1 MKNLDVLNQEK
12 IAIMQDLQ
20 RAVKDDNP
28 EAFSSAFT
36 KFADNIAQKVT
47 AQFEGYQQTADINV
61 MASRGIRQLTSEEN
75 KYFQR
80 LGEALKSG
88 NPKQALADMEEV
100 LPKTEID
107 AVFDD
112 LKTSHPL
119 LDAITFEN
127 TSGLIE
133 MIVNTHEDQ
142 LGTWGVLT
150 AEVVKELTSGFKKVQ
165 MLLNKYSAFIPV
177 AKSMLDLGPV
187 WLETY
192 VRTILQETIYLGL
205 EEAIIKGT
213 GKNMPIGM
221 IRQVGTGVT
230 VTDGVYPEKETVAVA
245 ALDPVTYG
253 TLLAGMAKT
262 PNGHQRAIQN
272 VIMVVSPA
280 DYFTKVMPA
289 TTIRAADGTY
299 VNNVLPFP
307 TSIVQ
312 SIHVPEGKMII
323 GLAKRYFM
331 GVGLG
336 KSGKIEYSDD
346 YHFLEDERVY
356 LCKLYGHG
364 EPLDNNS
371 FVYCDISGL
380 MPAVQKVEITNAS
393 VTGATTPDNSN
404 P

>member
-1 MKNLDVLNQEK
+1 MQNLDVLNQEK
-12 IAIMQDLQ
+12 TVIMQNLQ
-20 RAVKDDNP
+20 QAIKDDNP

-36 KFADNIAQKVT
+36 KFAENIAHKVT
-47 AQFEGYQQTADINV
+47 AQFEGYQQTADVNV
-61 MASRGIRQLTSEEN
+61 LAARGVRQLTSEEK

-80 LGEALKSG
+80 LGDAMKAP
-88 NPKQALADMEEV
+88 NPKQALAEMEDV
-100 LPKTEID
+100 LPKTEIN
-107 AVFDD
+107 AIFED
-112 LKTSHPL
+112 LTTSHPL
-119 LDAITFEN
+119 LDAIDFEN
-127 TSGLIE
+127 TSGLVE
-133 MIVNTHEDQ
+133 MVLNTHGDQ

-150 AEVVKELTSGFKKVQ
+150 ADIVKELTSGFKKVQ

-177 AKSMLDLGPV
+177 SKSMLDLGPY

-213 GKNMPIGM
+213 GKDMPIGM

-230 VTDGVYPEKETVAVA
+230 VTDGIYPEKETVVVT

-253 TLLAGMAKT
+253 ALLAGMAKT
-262 PNGHQRAIQN
+262 PKGNQRVIQN
-272 VIMVVSPA
+272 VIMVVSPV
-280 DYFTKVMPA
+280 DYFSKIMPA

-307 TSIVQ
+307 TSIIQ
-312 SIHVPEGKMII
+312 SIHVPEGKMIV

-336 KSGKIEYSDD
+336 KSGKIDYSDE
-346 YHFLEDERVY
+346 YRFLEDERVY

-364 EPLDNNS
+364 EPLDNNA
-371 FVYCDISGL
+371 FIYCDINEL
-380 MPAVQKVEITNAS
+380 KPAVQMVEVTNAT
-393 VTGATTPDNSN
+393 VTSKSN